1 MSEPQTKQDLHE
13 STTDPRD
20 HSQFSLLKSKRFAPF
35 FFTQFFGAFNDNVYK
50 NSLMAMITF
59 GLLSSS
65 LDLSLMNNLGAMLFI
80 LPFFLFSALAGQLS
94 DKYEKSWLIRRIKLL
109 EIVIMTLGAIAFYF
123 SATAGL
129 MCLLFLMGT
138 QSAFFGPVKY
148 SIIPQHLDSHELVGG
163 NALVEMGTFLA
174 ILTGT
179 LVASVLATREGGILW
194 VSAVII
200 GVAIMGYLISR
211 QIPSAPAANPE
222 QKIRFNPI
230 TETWRTLGYARQTKS
245 IFLAVLAISWF
256 WFLGAAYLTQIYGF
270 AKEFLGGDQS
280 VVMVL
285 LATFSIG
292 IATGSLLCERLS
304 GHKVELG
311 LVPLG
316 SIGLTIFG
324 IDLYL
329 QELPTVGSE
338 LISATQFFSH
348 PWNMRIVFDFLM
360 IGIFGGFYIVPLY
373 AMIQAR
379 SEPQHRSQVI
389 AAINIMN
396 ALFMVASAIFGILI
410 LGVLDLSI
418 PEFFFIL
425 AILNA
430 VVSLYI
436 YRTIPEFAMRFII
449 WILTH
454 TMYRVNHIN
463 LHKIPDEGACVLV
476 CNHVSFVDALLIGGA
491 CRRPV
496 RFVTFRPIYNMPVLN
511 FIFRTAKAIPIDSKK
526 ADPEG
531 YEQAFQRIA
540 EELSNGEVVCI
551 FPEGKLTTDGEI
563 DEFKAGI
570 TRILKETPVPV
581 IPMALRGL
589 WGSFFSHKDRPALT
603 RLPQRFWSK
612 IDMVVGDQI
621 PANDATPEHLRK
633 KVAELRGARQ

>member
-1 MSEPQTKQDLHE
+1 M
-13 STTDPRD
+13 
-20 HSQFSLLKSKRFAPF
+20 
-35 FFTQFFGAFNDNVYK
+35 
-50 NSLMAMITF
+50 
-59 GLLSSS
+59 
-65 LDLSLMNNLGAMLFI
+65 
-80 LPFFLFSALAGQLS
+80 
-94 DKYEKSWLIRRIKLL
+94 
-109 EIVIMTLGAIAFYF
+109 
-123 SATAGL
+123 
-129 MCLLFLMGT
+129 
-138 QSAFFGPVKY
+138 
-148 SIIPQHLDSHELVGG
+148 
-163 NALVEMGTFLA
+163 
-174 ILTGT
+174 
-179 LVASVLATREGGILW
+179 
-194 VSAVII
+194 
-200 GVAIMGYLISR
+200 
-211 QIPSAPAANPE
+211 
-222 QKIRFNPI
+222 

-270 AKEFLGGDQS
+270 AKDFLGGDQS

-292 IATGSLLCERLS
+292 IALGSLLCERLS

-324 IDLYL
+324 IDLFL
-329 QELPTVGSE
+329 QDLPAIGTE
-338 LISATQFFSH
+338 LINAGEFLSS
-348 PWNMRIVFDFLM
+348 PWNLRIVFDFLM
-360 IGIFGGFYIVPLY
+360 IGVFGGFYIVPLY
-373 AMIQAR
+373 AMVQAR

-396 ALFMVASAIFGILI
+396 ALFMVASAITGII
-410 LGVLDLSI
+410 VLGVLDLSI
-418 PEFFFIL
+418 PQFFMIL

-430 VVSLYI
+430 LVSIYI

-449 WILTH
+449 WVLTH

-496 RFVTFRPIYNMPVLN
+496 RFVTFKPIYNMPVLN

-531 YEQAFQRIA
+531 YEKAFERIA
-540 EELSNGEVVCI
+540 EELRAGEVVCI
-551 FPEGKLTTDGEI
+551 FPEGKLTTTGEI
-563 DEFKAGI
+563 DEFKNGI
-570 TRILKETPVPV
+570 SRILDETPVPV

-603 RLPQRFWSK
+603 QLPKRFWSK
-612 IDMVVGDQI
+612 IDMVVGDTVQ
-621 PANDATPEHLRK
+621 PEDASPGYLKE
-633 KVAELRGARQ
+633 KVAELRGDKQ